1 MQAMQGRMWLSG
13 SGSPGSSLTHPS
25 CCFLRQ
31 GILLRFVSAAFTQV
45 YKLVGTGDTLLGVT
59 LRWTSIP
66 LSGAKSGMGGVE
78 GLAILLGMLHA
89 KETRI
94 SSGHLGL
101 WLVCAFTFL
110 HVHIFVP
117 YMQAIKNRNH
127 KLFITM
133 YYLLKTR
140 STQQQCMYNY
150 CTYRWYLKNN
160 TKIFFPVSTT
170 LISCKFQIS
179 T

>member
-1 MQAMQGRMWLSG
+1 MQAVQGRMWLSG

-45 YKLVGTGDTLLGVT
+45 YKLVGTGDTGDTLLGVT
-59 LRWTSIP
+59 LQWTSIP
-66 LSGAKSGMGGVE
+66 LSGAKSGGGGME
-78 GLAILLGMLHA
+78 GLAILLGMLHP

-101 WLVCAFTFL
+101 WLACAYTFL

-133 YYLLKTR
+133 YYLLKIR
-140 STQQQCMYNY
+140 STQQQVYIQMVSQ
-150 CTYRWYLKNN
+150 NN
-160 TKIFFPVSTT
+160 TKIFFSVSTT

>member
-1 MQAMQGRMWLSG
+1 MLLSG
-13 SGSPGSSLTHPS
+13 SGSPDSSLTHPS

-59 LRWTSIP
+59 LQWTSIP
-66 LSGAKSGMGGVE
+66 LNGAKSGRGGGVE

-101 WLVCAFTFL
+101 WLVCAFTSL
-110 HVHIFVP
+110 HVYIFVP
-117 YMQAIKNRNH
+117 YM
-127 KLFITM
+127 
-133 YYLLKTR
+133 
-140 STQQQCMYNY
+140 
-150 CTYRWYLKNN
+150 
-160 TKIFFPVSTT
+160 
-170 LISCKFQIS
+170 
-179 T
+179 